1 MDESSLVKKC
11 IGGSQKAQRKLFE
24 MFAPKMLGVCL
35 RYAKNK
41 QQAED
46 VLQDAFIKVFTKLE
60 LFKGGSLEGWIR
72 RIVVN
77 TSLDDLRKYKI
88 DDKNYILEKIHAE
101 DLLLLINNL
110 PDGYRT
116 VFNMF
121 AIEGYAHKEI
131 ADELGISENTSKS
144 QYARAKIHL
153 QQKMKD
159 LGIER

>member
-1 MDESSLVKKC
+1 
-11 IGGSQKAQRKLFE
+11 

-77 TSLDDLRKYKI
+77 TSLDDLRKNKKRMNDSPI
-88 DDKNYILEKIHAE
+88 DGIEHKVDDKNYILEKIHAE
-101 DLLLLINNL
+101 DLLLLINNM
-110 PDGYRT
+110 PDGYRA

-131 ADELGISENTSKS
+131 AEELGISENTSKS
-144 QYARAKIHL
+144 QYAWAKTHL
-153 QQKMKD
+153 QKKMKD

>member
-1 MDESSLVKKC
+1 
-11 IGGSQKAQRKLFE
+11 
-24 MFAPKMLGVCL
+24 MLGVCL

-77 TSLDDLRKYKI
+77 TSLDDLRKNKKRMNDSPIDGIEYKI

-101 DLLLLINNL
+101 DLLLLINNM

-144 QYARAKIHL
+144 QYARAKTHL